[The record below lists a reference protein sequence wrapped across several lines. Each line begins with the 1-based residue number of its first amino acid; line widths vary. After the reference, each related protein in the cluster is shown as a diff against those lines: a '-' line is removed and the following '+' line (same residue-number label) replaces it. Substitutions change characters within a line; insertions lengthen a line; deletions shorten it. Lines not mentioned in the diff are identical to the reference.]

1 MLISSSAAPVR
12 SLPTWWRCKTQK
24 KKPLAK
30 LYIRQTLWFTF
41 NNRELTEL
49 KWILKQKFSKRNC
62 WFRVLC
68 HRKIGHWDSNRLWF
82 DTKRHLAPLTFDQY
96 WSIVVCYQFYC
107 VESVNALD
115 LLSNPFW
122 QATNTS
128 SSQVNYNDYIGTPAN
143 GLSRFFP
150 LFVYKMN
157 YHTKINDYFKS
168 FFSISTFQE
177 WESRKSSSEKNW

>member
-1 MLISSSAAPVR
+1 MMASSYKPFIFGHFKMLISSSAAPVR

-41 NNRELTEL
+41 KNRELTEL
-49 KWILKQKFSKRNC
+49 KWILKQKFSKRNR
-62 WFRVLC
+62 WFKVLC

-107 VESVNALD
+107 VESVNALAQ
-115 LLSNPFW
+115 LQSFLTSNKH
-122 QATNTS
+122 
-128 SSQVNYNDYIGTPAN
+128 I
-143 GLSRFFP
+143 
-150 LFVYKMN
+150 
-157 YHTKINDYFKS
+157 
-168 FFSISTFQE
+168 FFSGQL
-177 WESRKSSSEKNW
+177 